1 MFSLYQVILSFA
13 LIPVAFLMG
22 VPWSDCRV
30 VGEVVGLKTVI
41 NEFVGYQRLGSYI
54 KANQISVIHVLADNN
69 ENEMIG
75 QIAMQIC
82 PVFVLDLMNGG
93 L

>member
-1 MFSLYQVILSFA
+1 MILSFG
-13 LIPVAFLMG
+13 LIPVTFLMG

-54 KANQISVIHVLADNN
+54 KANQISVMNVLA
-69 ENEMIG
+69 I
-75 QIAMQIC
+75 QQ
-82 PVFVLDLMNGG
+82 
-93 L
+93 

>member
-1 MFSLYQVILSFA
+1 
-13 LIPVAFLMG
+13 MG

-54 KANQISVIHVLADNN
+54 KANQISVINFLQFNN
-69 ENEMIG
+69 KTEIIQRLIEINLMGFLLDFMIKT
-75 QIAMQIC
+75 Q
-82 PVFVLDLMNGG
+82 
-93 L
+93 